1 MVSLEWMMHIVGG
14 IHCWWMEYCVAGGKI
29 GLGYRPPLNS
39 SHLQWLASAGLAWLL
54 KMML

>member
-1 MVSLEWMMHIVGG
+1 MHIVGG